1 MQTFIS
7 FASWTE
13 MGVREIK
20 NSPQRLDSAKAL
32 AKQFGGEI
40 LHFYLTMGDCD
51 MVLVSEFP
59 DDASAAQYMLHLT
72 KGGAVRFRTVK
83 AFPEAAYR
91 DLMRSLG

>member
-13 MGVREIK
+13 LGVREIK

-51 MVLVSEFP
+51 MIIVSEFP
-59 DDASAAQYMLHLT
+59 DDSIAAKFLLHLT
-72 KGGAVRFRTVK
+72 KGGAVTFKTIK
-83 AFPEAAYR
+83 AFPEAEYR
-91 DLMRSLG
+91 ELMRGLG

>member
-7 FASWTE
+7 FTSWTE
-13 MGVREIK
+13 LGVREIK
-20 NSPQRLDSAKAL
+20 NSPQRLDSAKSL

-51 MVLVSEFP
+51 MIIISEFP
-59 DDASAAQYMLHLT
+59 DDEVAARFMLHLT
-72 KGGAVRFRTVK
+72 KSGAVRFKTIK